1 MEKLH
6 SYSLLSLTNLKNPQI
21 QRYTII
27 FEIDE
32 ILDNGNNVPMP
43 SIHVNTVDYKSVI
56 PTSKLY
62 NDETRNYIIKYTV
75 EI

>member
-32 ILDNGNNVPMP
+32 ILDNGNNAPMP

-56 PTSKLY
+56 LTSKLY
-62 NDETRNYIIKYTV
+62 NDETRN
-75 EI
+75 